1 MEQVAYWLGYWAPVW
16 APILLIAAILWV
28 LLPFAV
34 FGIKR
39 LLKDILKELRRLNQA
54 DTSPR

>member
-1 MEQVAYWLGYWAPVW
+1 MEQIAYWLGYWAPVW
-16 APILLIAAILWV
+16 GPVMLLTLILWL

-39 LLKDILKELRRLNQA
+39 LLKDILSELRRINQA
-54 DTSPR
+54 DANPR